1 MFVKICSWHL
11 YTTHGLSYTPT
22 QGILNIYTHRAFFFT
37 NTHSTHHN
45 HHTTSKEYTPHS
57 TLHPQHPTLQTPYKP
72 YHQCTIIHIRVGVN
86 LKKKRALGKLCNKNF
101 IITISKFHFL
111 MLVFNFSP
119 GVMCFVDV

>member
-72 YHQCTIIHIRVGVN
+72 YHQCTIMHIRVGVN
-86 LKKKRALGKLCNKNF
+86 LKKKNGHSASCAKFFF
-101 IITISKFHFL
+101 ITTISKFHFL

-119 GVMCFVDV
+119 G